1 MRVGRSLDDLGT
13 RRLSWLDL
21 KAVVEHAGPG
31 NAIDIDVHGERALY
45 GLGEVLALQIL
56 NVLREANWQRGGDE
70 RAPRPKP
77 LTVPGTMAPD
87 SDSGDSAYGS
97 DAIPIRDFA
106 DWWDSTE

>member
-31 NAIDIDVHGERALY
+31 NAIDLAIHGERALY

-56 NVLREANWQRGGDE
+56 NTLRDANWQRSGDE
-70 RAPRPKP
+70 SAPRPKH
-77 LTVPGTMAPD
+77 LTPPGTMAPD
-87 SDSGDSAYGS
+87 SESNSAYGS